1 MIEAAN
7 LISTDV
13 VDDTGERGV
22 APNHHGHII
31 DWLEENGRLT
41 FRASHP

>member
-7 LISTDV
+7 LISADV
-13 VDDTGERGV
+13 VDDAGERGV

-31 DWLEENGRLT
+31 DWLEEDGRLALRT
-41 FRASHP
+41 FNP